1 MSSLTHAR
9 TPPRFW
15 WRLRASA
22 AIAALAGRSLWFYRA
37 GLVISVIVLL
47 VQIFALRTVWT
58 SVYADRG
65 AVAGSGGVTDVPLE
79 LQLAYV
85 SLSVVQ
91 FWALNGWTVY
101 SLQQRV
107 REGRVGADL
116 ARPLGLLWQVV
127 MARVGTIL
135 ACLPFAAVAL
145 LLATAFGGVA
155 GPGGPGALGGY
166 LIAVVLAA
174 VISIQLLVLVDMTSF
189 WTLEVTGI
197 YLSYSLVSR
206 LLSGSLVPLWFM
218 PDWLRVLAG
227 VLPFQATTF
236 TPVAIYLGS
245 LEGAAMWRSLGI
257 SAAWVIILALLLRWS
272 WARVVNRVVVQGG

>member
-1 MSSLTHAR
+1 MSPSGSPAR
-9 TPPRFW
+9 SSGFIRKGGEGAEQ
-15 WRLRASA
+15 LQG
-22 AIAALAGRSLWFYRA
+22 AGGF
-37 GLVISVIVLL
+37 
-47 VQIFALRTVWT
+47 
-58 SVYADRG
+58 G
-65 AVAGSGGVTDVPLE
+65 AEDPH
-79 LQLAYV
+79 
-85 SLSVVQ
+85 
-91 FWALNGWTVY
+91 
-101 SLQQRV
+101 
-107 REGRVGADL
+107 GA
-116 ARPLGLLWQVV
+116 
-127 MARVGTIL
+127 T
-135 ACLPFAAVAL
+135 L

-166 LIAVVLAA
+166 LIAVMLAA
-174 VISIQLLVLVDMTSF
+174 VISIQLLVLLDMTSF

-245 LEGAAMWRSLGI
+245 LDGAAMWRSLGI